1 MPALRGALSSGG
13 AGQADRDRPACA
25 NGAELS
31 PGCRRSLEQ
40 GAERGWTE
48 GSVK

>member
-1 MPALRGALSSGG
+1 MGELDKQTVT
-13 AGQADRDRPACA
+13 GQRVLD
-25 NGAELS
+25 GAELS